1 MNKFIPISQ
10 PSIGQKEIKY
20 VNDAMKSGWVSSIGD
35 YIDKFESKFAKF
47 CGTKYAVAVSNGT
60 VALHL
65 SLAALNIKRGDEVI
79 VPDLT
84 FIATANAVSYIGAK
98 PVFADIDKETLCI
111 DPESIRR
118 LITNKIK
125 AIIPV
130 HLYGHP
136 ANMNAINKI
145 AKEFDLKVVED
156 AAESHG
162 AGIDGKLV
170 GSFGD
175 CGTFSFYGNKLM
187 TSGEGGMIVTD
198 NKKLLQ
204 RLRFLRD
211 HAMDS
216 KKRYWHDEIG
226 FNYRITNIQAALG
239 LAQLERLDK
248 FIQKRKDIFRWYQ
261 NNLSGMKGLNLNFT
275 KKDCDNVYWFVCL
288 LIDNF
293 NLKKRD
299 RLSKLL
305 KERGVDSRPFFYP
318 NSQMPMYKTSKT
330 DKKNPISNSIY
341 SRGICLPSYYDMT
354 KKDVDTVSKVLL
366 NILNGD
372 S

>member
-118 LITNKIK
+118 LITNKTK

-162 AGIDGKLV
+162 AGI
-170 GSFGD
+170 
-175 CGTFSFYGNKLM
+175 
-187 TSGEGGMIVTD
+187 
-198 NKKLLQ
+198 
-204 RLRFLRD
+204 
-211 HAMDS
+211 
-216 KKRYWHDEIG
+216 
-226 FNYRITNIQAALG
+226 
-239 LAQLERLDK
+239 
-248 FIQKRKDIFRWYQ
+248 
-261 NNLSGMKGLNLNFT
+261 
-275 KKDCDNVYWFVCL
+275 CL
-288 LIDNF
+288 L
-293 NLKKRD
+293 
-299 RLSKLL
+299 
-305 KERGVDSRPFFYP
+305 Y
-318 NSQMPMYKTSKT
+318 TS
-330 DKKNPISNSIY
+330 DAA
-341 SRGICLPSYYDMT
+341 DE
-354 KKDVDTVSKVLL
+354 
-366 NILNGD
+366 
-372 S
+372 